1 MSARADTIIFPV
13 SDLPKAT
20 QLFRTL
26 LGTEPV
32 MDEPYYVGF
41 RIDGQDIGLDPKG
54 HRNGTGGPTCYREVD
69 DIEQARQQLLDAGAV
84 EVEPVH
90 DVGGGKLIAV
100 FSDANGSPI
109 GISKSPW

>member
-1 MSARADTIIFPV
+1 MPNTVSTIIFPAE
-13 SDLPKAT
+13 DLAAST
-20 QLFRTL
+20 TLFRAW
-26 LGTEPV
+26 LGVDPMV
-32 MDEPYYVGF
+32 DEPYYVGF

-69 DIEQARQQLLDAGAV
+69 DIEAARQQLLDAGAT
-84 EVEPVH
+84 ETEPVH

-100 FSDANGSPI
+100 FTDPNGSPI